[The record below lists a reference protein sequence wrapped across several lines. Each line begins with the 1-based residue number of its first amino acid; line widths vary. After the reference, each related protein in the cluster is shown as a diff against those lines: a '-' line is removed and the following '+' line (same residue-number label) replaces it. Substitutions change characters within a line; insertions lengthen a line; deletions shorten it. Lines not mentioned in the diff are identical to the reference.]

1 MKSFKTL
8 IVVIGALFAF
18 QATNAQSDK
27 SERSIRINIQIIKVN
42 GVCAMCK
49 KRIEH
54 AALSIDG
61 VRSATWDE
69 GKKYLTL
76 KYDLFKKEAV
86 DNVQK
91 KIASV
96 GHDNE
101 KYQAEDKVYTALPDC
116 CHYRNS

>member
-1 MKSFKTL
+1 MK
-8 IVVIGALFAF
+8 A
-18 QATNAQSDK
+18 
-27 SERSIRINIQIIKVN
+27 
-42 GVCAMCK
+42 
-49 KRIEH
+49 
-54 AALSIDG
+54 
-61 VRSATWDE
+61 
-69 GKKYLTL
+69 KKYLTL

-86 DNVQK
+86 DDVQK